1 MQTGAGKTYTMSGE
15 SQQYSRRGITPR
27 ALHHIFE
34 QMDIRV
40 DRQTTV
46 KISFVEVYNEV
57 RNWLYFGHLKF
68 LLGFYSSILCKLSPD
83 TAPGYCPRSPA
94 LCLPKGIVFSF
105 ISSPDMSNLMPGQT
119 VCIIDYAL
127 CVLWDPLQ
135 ISMDQF

>member
-15 SQQYSRRGITPR
+15 SQQYNRRGITPR

-57 RNWLYFGHLKF
+57 RNWLYFGHAEIS
-68 LLGFYSSILCKLSPD
+68 LGFLQL
-83 TAPGYCPRSPA
+83 
-94 LCLPKGIVFSF
+94 
-105 ISSPDMSNLMPGQT
+105 N
-119 VCIIDYAL
+119 
-127 CVLWDPLQ
+127 PL
-135 ISMDQF
+135 